1 MKIIRN
7 FFPSPKFSPISLT
20 IVSAMAAFL
29 YVFMEWLFIIT
40 KPSFLDLTSFG
51 EKVLIFLSAASILA
65 ALCLLFFLLNFLA
78 NLFALPKKLQLFFQY
93 FFAIIPTLIL
103 TALVLILVDNFT
115 YTVFKFG
122 IVTTSGAFRAI
133 YTVGFFVVGVL
144 LYKKVLQFT
153 NSIHEKYF
161 KTSKVADEL
170 VLGILAIFLSIW
182 VYIPI
187 SQNSHANTGVSTDLH
202 QSKVEKLP
210 NIILITADSLNAER
224 MSIYGYTKDTTPFLK
239 ELADTSL
246 VAENAFSNAQGTI
259 GSTTSILTG
268 KYPADIRILHSIDI
282 LQGND
287 TFQHLPAILRSNG
300 YYTAQLSY
308 SYYADASRVNFQN
321 AFDYANGTSIENN
334 PFFAG
339 IAAVLPSNYYYFIHE
354 FTVRLSDRLGH
365 IFFIRDMTN
374 PYKKVTEGTE
384 KFNDVQKLD
393 YAISLLKTTEQPLFV
408 HIHWLGTHG
417 PKYAP
422 ARQVFSAGMDP
433 TTQVKYDDNFYSD
446 TILEFDTA
454 VSNFYQT
461 LEADGFLDNTI
472 IVIASDHSQKWSVS
486 RLPLIIHF
494 PDSLNAKVITTNAQN
509 LDIAPT
515 LLDYLNINQPEWM
528 SGQSLLTELNP
539 MRPIFIAAIP
549 SSKKDPVTGKV
560 TFPESKAPFYQFG
573 KMTVV
578 ICDTWY
584 RLNLTEMKMD
594 KGTVKNYVGSCESGR
609 GSEAEAL
616 QLISQHF
623 EKYGFDIS
631 TLQNIPLNE

>member
-1 MKIIRN
+1 MI
-7 FFPSPKFSPISLT
+7 
-20 IVSAMAAFL
+20 
-29 YVFMEWLFIIT
+29 
-40 KPSFLDLTSFG
+40 
-51 EKVLIFLSAASILA
+51 
-65 ALCLLFFLLNFLA
+65 
-78 NLFALPKKLQLFFQY
+78 
-93 FFAIIPTLIL
+93 
-103 TALVLILVDNFT
+103 LILVDNFT

-122 IVTTSGAFRAI
+122 IVSAKGAFRAF
-133 YTVGFFVVGVL
+133 YTFGFVIVGIL
-144 LYKKVLQFT
+144 LYRKVLQFA
-153 NSIHEKYF
+153 NKINEKYIQS
-161 KTSKVADEL
+161 SKIAEEL
-170 VLGILAIFLSIW
+170 LLVILAVFLAIW
-182 VYIPI
+182 VFIPI
-187 SQNSHANTGVSTDLH
+187 NQNSHASIGVSTDL
-202 QSKVEKLP
+202 QQANVEKLP

-224 MSIYGYTKDTTPFLK
+224 MSMYGYAKDTTPFLK
-239 ELADTSL
+239 ELATTSL
-246 VAENAFSNAQGTI
+246 VAEDAFSNAQGTI
-259 GSTTSILTG
+259 GSTTSLLTG
-268 KYPADIRILHSIDI
+268 KDPADIRILHSIDI

-287 TFQHLPAILRSNG
+287 TFEHLPAILRSNG

-308 SYYADASRVNFQN
+308 SYYADAYRVNFQN

-354 FTVRLSDRLGH
+354 FVVRLSDRLGH

-384 KFNDVQKLD
+384 KFNDQQKLD
-393 YAISLLKTTEQPLFV
+393 YAVSLLKTTQQPLFV

-422 ARQVFSAGMDP
+422 AQQIFSAGQDP
-433 TTQVKYDDNFYSD
+433 TTQVKYDDNFYAD

-461 LEADGFLDNTI
+461 LADNGFLDNTI
-472 IVIASDHSQKWSVS
+472 IIIASDHSQKWSVS

-494 PDSLNAKVITTNAQN
+494 PNSENAKEITENAQN

-515 LLDYLNINQPEWM
+515 LLDYLNIDQPEWM
-528 SGQSLLTELNP
+528 PGQSLLTRLDP
-539 MRPIFIAAIP
+539 SRPIFIAAIP

-594 KGTVKNYVGSCESGR
+594 KGTVKNYVGSCENGS
-609 GSEAEAL
+609 GSETEAL

-623 EKYGFDIS
+623 ETYGFDIS
-631 TLQNIPLNE
+631 SLQNVILKE

>member
-1 MKIIRN
+1 
-7 FFPSPKFSPISLT
+7 
-20 IVSAMAAFL
+20 MAAFL

-65 ALCLLFFLLNFLA
+65 AVCLLIFLLYFLA
-78 NLFALPKKLQLFFQY
+78 NLFTLPKKLQLFFQY

-103 TALVLILVDNFT
+103 TAMVLILVDNFT

-133 YTVGFFVVGVL
+133 YALGFIVVGVF

-153 NSIHEKYF
+153 NSVNEKF
-161 KTSKVADEL
+161 FETSKIANEL
-170 VLGILAIFLSIW
+170 VLGILAIFLAIW

-187 SQNSHANTGVSTDLH
+187 NQNSQTNTSLSTDTT
-202 QSKVEKLP
+202 QSNVEKLP
-210 NIILITADSLNAER
+210 NIILITADSLNAEK
-224 MSIYGYTKDTTPFLK
+224 MSMYGYTKDTTPFLK
-239 ELADTSL
+239 ELAKSSL

-268 KYPADIRILHSIDI
+268 KYPADIRILHSTDI

-308 SYYADASRVNFQN
+308 SYYADAYRVNFQN
-321 AFDYANGTSIENN
+321 AFDYANGTSIEAN

-339 IAAVLPSNYYYFIHE
+339 IAAVLPSNYYYFMHE

-374 PYKKVTEGTE
+374 PYKRVTEGTE
-384 KFNDVQKLD
+384 KFNDQQKLD
-393 YAISLLKTTEQPLFV
+393 YAISLLKATEQPLFV
-408 HIHWLGTHG
+408 HIHWMGTHG

-422 ARQVFSAGMDP
+422 AQQVFSASMDP

-461 LEADGFLDNTI
+461 LATDGSLDNTI

-494 PDSLNAKVITTNAQN
+494 PESANVKEITTNVQN

-515 LLDYLNINQPEWM
+515 LLDYLNIDQPEWM
-528 SGQSLLTELNP
+528 PGQSLLTDLDP

-573 KMTVV
+573 KVTVV

-584 RLNLTEMKMD
+584 RLNLTDLKMD
-594 KGTVKNYVGSCESGR
+594 KGTVKNYVGSCENGR

-616 QLISQHF
+616 QLISQHL
-623 EKYGFDIS
+623 ETYGFNIS
-631 TLQNIPLNE
+631 TLQNVTLKE

>member
-1 MKIIRN
+1 MKTIRN

-20 IVSAMAAFL
+20 IVSTMAAFL

-51 EKVLIFLSAASILA
+51 EKVLIFFSAASILA
-65 ALCLLFFLLNFLA
+65 AVCLLIFLLNFLA
-78 NLFALPKKLQLFFQY
+78 NLFTLPKKLQLFFQY

-103 TALVLILVDNFT
+103 TAMVLILVDNFT
-115 YTVFKFG
+115 YTIFKFG
-122 IVTTSGAFRAI
+122 IVTTSGVFRAI
-133 YTVGFFVVGVL
+133 YALGFIVVGVF

-153 NSIHEKYF
+153 NNINEKYF
-161 KTSKVADEL
+161 KTSKIADEL
-170 VLGILAIFLSIW
+170 ILGILAIFLAIW

-187 SQNSHANTGVSTDLH
+187 NNNSQTNASLLPDRTQTNI
-202 QSKVEKLP
+202 EKLP
-210 NIILITADSLNAER
+210 NIVLITADSLNAER
-224 MSIYGYTKDTTPFLK
+224 MSLYGYSKNTTPFLK

-246 VAENAFSNAQGTI
+246 VSENAFSNAQGTI
-259 GSTTSILTG
+259 GSITSILTG

-308 SYYADASRVNFQN
+308 SYYADAYRVNFQN

-374 PYKKVTEGTE
+374 PYKRVTEGTE
-384 KFNDVQKLD
+384 KFNDQQKLD
-393 YAISLLKTTEQPLFV
+393 YAISLLKTTEQPLFL

-422 ARQVFSAGMDP
+422 AQQVFSAGMDP

-461 LEADGFLDNTI
+461 LAAEGFLDDTI

-494 PDSLNAKVITTNAQN
+494 PDSVNAKEITTNVQN

-515 LLDYLNINQPEWM
+515 LLDYLNIDQPEWM
-528 SGQSLLTELNP
+528 PGQSLLTELDP
-539 MRPIFIAAIP
+539 LRPIFIAAIP

-560 TFPESKAPFYQFG
+560 TFPEPEAPFYQFG
-573 KMTVV
+573 KVTVV

-584 RLNLTEMKMD
+584 RLNLTELKMD
-594 KGTVKNYVGSCESGR
+594 KGTVKNYIGTCENGR

-616 QLISQHF
+616 QLISQHL
-623 EKYGFDIS
+623 EKYGFNIS
-631 TLQNIPLNE
+631 TLQNVTLKE